1 MDTDERRA
9 AKARL
14 VEGMLWGVSWQEA
27 VMASG
32 LNLGRS
38 GAYRVTWRACVYGE
52 EALAD
57 HRHGHVSKM
66 HAPVR
71 EWLEASCRAA
81 PGTPSRV
88 VQAALQDRF
97 GLRVSVTHLNRLR
110 ASLGLSS
117 RGGGGKGG
125 SVPHSHQAKK

>member
-1 MDTDERRA
+1 MDTAERRA

-14 VEGMLWGVSWQEA
+14 VESMLQGQPWEDA
-27 VMASG
+27 IIASG
-32 LNLGRS
+32 LSLGRS

-66 HAPVR
+66 HAPIR

-97 GLRVSVTHLNRLR
+97 GLRVSVTHLNRFR
-110 ASLGLSS
+110 AALGLGR
-117 RGGGGKGG
+117 RGRGGKGG
-125 SVPHSHQAKK
+125 GGVHA

>member
-14 VEGMLWGVSWQEA
+14 VEGMLWGVSWQDA

-66 HAPVR
+66 HVPVR

-125 SVPHSHQAKK
+125 SVPRA